1 MSAQMLVRF
10 ENKSDISAT
19 QFQEQTSVNKQMLIL
34 LQQEIHEVEQDY
46 KRFERQYME
55 FVNDHQNL
63 LGRVAV

>member
-19 QFQEQTSVNKQMLIL
+19 QFQEQTSVKKQMLIL